1 MLDNPYGQS
10 IKKDAKRNELFK
22 GAKDDLKL

>member
-10 IKKDAKRNELFK
+10 IKKDAKQYELFK